1 MSALSSP
8 RRFWVA
14 GTSKKPPQM
23 RQFPGGGRDFRF
35 NRFEHGGE
43 NITEADTNDTN
54 FHELK
59 LAGRDVL
66 IAP

>member
-1 MSALSSP
+1 
-8 RRFWVA
+8 
-14 GTSKKPPQM
+14 M
-23 RQFPGGGRDFRF
+23 RQFPGGGRDFGF

-43 NITEADTNDTN
+43 NITEADANDTN

>member
-1 MSALSSP
+1 
-8 RRFWVA
+8 
-14 GTSKKPPQM
+14 M